1 MTRWIVPAVVVLLL
15 SATGTG
21 SAQITV
27 DEREALRTQLE
38 QRFDIVP
45 LSGAVGLR
53 PREPMGDIRFI
64 EVADTISI
72 NGVIVTGRE
81 VRERVTAEAEAI
93 LRLSYLDADAR
104 RQFLESATTPSP
116 GVSPPPL
123 RPDTGVEAP
132 PRDDDPRAHARRRTR
147 AGGDRVRIF
156 GDVHVREGEVL
167 DGQAVAV
174 MGSVSVDGEV
184 DDQVVAVMG
193 SVLLGPNAVV
203 RGDIVT
209 VGGRVNRAPGAEVR
223 GAITEVAIGGF
234 SPSVWVPF
242 PSVRPRWGGFWDGF
256 GGVPRLIGTTFR
268 LVLLAL
274 LAALALLLARPVV
287 EAAAERLQEAP
298 VHATLVGMFAILL
311 LGPVLFLL
319 SLVLVVSIIGLP
331 LLIGIPF
338 LLVALLL
345 MALAGFS
352 GTASAVGRWVRRRV
366 NLGGASP
373 FVDVCL
379 GVVVILL
386 PLLVARLIALGGW
399 WGGTIA
405 MPLVAVAV
413 GVEFVA
419 WSAGFGA
426 VLTNTFSRWQAR
438 RASRSAPPPPPVPP
452 PVPATVPPAP
462 TA

>member
-1 MTRWIVPAVVVLLL
+1 MTRWIVPAVVVLQLAV
-15 SATGTG
+15 SGTA
-21 SAQITV
+21 SAQLAA
-27 DEREALRTQLE
+27 DESEAIRARLE

-81 VRERVTAEAEAI
+81 VRERVTAEAEAV
-93 LRLSYLDADAR
+93 LRLSYLDASAR
-104 RQFLESATTPSP
+104 RQFLESAALESP
-116 GVSPPPL
+116 GASPSAP
-123 RPDTGVEAP
+123 RRDTMVEAP
-132 PRDDDPRAHARRRTR
+132 PADEPPVPARRRTR

-167 DGQAVAV
+167 GGQAVAV
-174 MGSVSVDGEV
+174 LGSVRVDGEV

-193 SVLLGPNAVV
+193 SVSLGPSAVV

-234 SPSVWVPF
+234 SPSVWVPV

-287 EAAAERLQEAP
+287 EAAAERLQDAP
-298 VHATLVGMFAILL
+298 LHATLVGMFALLL
-311 LGPVLFLL
+311 LGPLLLLL
-319 SLVLVVSIIGLP
+319 SLVLAVSIVGLP
-331 LLIGIPF
+331 LLLGIPF

-352 GTASAVGRWVRRRV
+352 GTASAVGRWVRRRI

-386 PLLVARLIALGGW
+386 PLLVARLLALGGW
-399 WGGTIA
+399 WGGMVA
-405 MPLVAVAV
+405 MPLVAVAI

-438 RASRSAPPPPPVPP
+438 RASRSTPPPPPVPP
-452 PVPATVPPAP
+452 PVPAAP